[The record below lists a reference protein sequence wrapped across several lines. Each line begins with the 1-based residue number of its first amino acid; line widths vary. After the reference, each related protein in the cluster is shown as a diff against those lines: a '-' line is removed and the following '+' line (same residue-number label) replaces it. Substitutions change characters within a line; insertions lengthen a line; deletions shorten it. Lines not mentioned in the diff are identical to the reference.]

1 MVNVYKIKE
10 IIYSLYMLS
19 NYIRLRR
26 RQVSMNELIT
36 NIIKQ
41 MSQLDKQI
49 VPNMDYIINRMYYL
63 NYAIRVGRRPFVL
76 FNLINEVITLLSVH
90 TR

>member
-1 MVNVYKIKE
+1 
-10 IIYSLYMLS
+10 
-19 NYIRLRR
+19 
-26 RQVSMNELIT
+26 
-36 NIIKQ
+36 

-49 VPNMDYIINRMYYL
+49 VPNLDYIINRMYYL